1 MVNGC
6 GSSVLRKERR
16 VHIKSSVFETRN
28 HVRRNEKTKRSNY
41 TQLELFGQD
50 GFGRPPFSQ
59 RVLTRRETKKR
70 RVRHHW
76 NLRKGNIILA
86 TEVLDWRFNEL
97 TSVLAL
103 LIGGTYN
110 LGS

>member
-28 HVRRNEKTKRSNY
+28 HVRRDEKTKRSNY

-59 RVLTRRETKKR
+59 RVLTRRETNKAKST
-70 RVRHHW
+70 
-76 NLRKGNIILA
+76 A
-86 TEVLDWRFNEL
+86 SPE
-97 TSVLAL
+97 SA
-103 LIGGTYN
+103 
-110 LGS
+110 